1 MGVNVVIFG
10 DSTLVDLREDTVK
23 PENLFLGETAHGKD
37 GNQVVGTFTIEDEIN
52 EQDILIEQIQAAL
65 QGKAAGS
72 GGSSGSDPVIRAL
85 TVTENGTYEAPAGVD
100 GYSPVVVEVPVPDVP
115 DPVDQATPV
124 ITVSDSGLITAKATQ
139 GAGVVAAGT
148 KSATKQLTTK
158 GATTITPGASEQ
170 TVVSAGTF
178 VTGDIKVT
186 ASVNEDLEAILDEQ
200 EELIA
205 TLQETLKRKTAGSG
219 GEGENLLDAFMTN
232 TLTIINSNVENVK
245 QNAFRNSTALQTVNL
260 PKCTNIEAFAI
271 SYCTGLTSLYT
282 PLVTV
287 AGNQAF
293 YGCSALKRIDF
304 PELAS
309 VPSNCFQAMSSLLFA
324 DFGKARSI
332 GGNVFN
338 ACYKLKALILRYDGI
353 VSLSNISSFT
363 NCHWMTGTADSSHN
377 PNAERGYVYVRRAH
391 IDKYSKASNWSGVEL
406 MYRALEDYTVDGTAT
421 GALDESK
428 I

>member
-52 EQDILIEQIQAAL
+52 EQDILIEQIQTAL

-85 TVTENGTYEAPAGVD
+85 SVTENGTYEAPTGVD

-158 GATTITPGASEQ
+158 GATTITPGASVQ

-178 VTGDIKVT
+178 VTGDIKV
-186 ASVNEDLEAILDEQ
+186 AAAVNEDLEAILDEQ
-200 EELIA
+200 ETLIA
-205 TLQETLKRKTAGSG
+205 TLQETLRGKMVGGGDDVAGAIADRTVTEFVSNKAAAVG
-219 GEGENLLDAFMTN
+219 HSAFRACTKLEKVDAPNATTVADYAFYQCSALTTLNLPSATSIGQYVVNGCNELRSVVFPSVT
-232 TLTIINSNVENVK
+232 SVS
-245 QNAFRNSTALQTVNL
+245 QNALREAQYLETIDL
-260 PKCTNIEAFAI
+260 PK
-271 SYCTGLTSLYT
+271 LTSIPAQT
-282 PLVTV
+282 
-287 AGNQAF
+287 F
-293 YGCSALKRIDF
+293 YGCRGLKT
-304 PELAS
+304 
-309 VPSNCFQAMSSLLFA
+309 
-324 DFGKARSI
+324 
-332 GGNVFN
+332 
-338 ACYKLKALILRYDGI
+338 LILRSETL
-353 VSLSNISSFT
+353 VTLANTNAFT
-363 NCHWMTGTADSSHN
+363 TCYRILGTKNAGFN
-377 PNAERGYVYVRRAH
+377 PNGEKIGFIYVP
-391 IDKYSKASNWSGVEL
+391 KAL
-406 MYRALEDYTVDGTAT
+406 LEDYKVAT
-421 GALDESK
+421 NWSSDSLVTQLRAIEDYPEICGG
-428 I
+428 

>member
-52 EQDILIEQIQAAL
+52 EQDSLIEQIQTAL

-148 KSATKQLTTK
+148 KSATKQLATK

-178 VTGDIKVT
+178 VTGDIKV
-186 ASVNEDLEAILDEQ
+186 AAAVNEDLEAILDEQ
-200 EELIA
+200 EALIA
-205 TLQETLKRKTAGSG
+205 ELQDTLRRKAEG
-219 GEGENLLDAFMTN
+219 GNSDVEISLLTREITEYSN
-232 TLTIINSNVENVK
+232 PTLTYLG
-245 QNAFRNSTALQTVNL
+245 AYAL
-260 PKCTNIEAFAI
+260 
-271 SYCTGLTSLYT
+271 SGTS
-282 PLVTV
+282 
-287 AGNQAF
+287 
-293 YGCSALKRIDF
+293 
-304 PELAS
+304 
-309 VPSNCFQAMSSLLFA
+309 
-324 DFGKARSI
+324 
-332 GGNVFN
+332 
-338 ACYKLKALILRYDGI
+338 I
-353 VSLSNISSFT
+353 VSLNLPALTTIAGFAFYECTKLTDVSFPSLTEVPYNGMRQFKGLVKADFHSLSKIGANAFYQCTNLEALVIRTNNICTLAS
-363 NCHWMTGTADSSHN
+363 GTVLTATKIQSGD
-377 PNAERGYVYVRRAH
+377 GYIYVPSTLVGTYKSAT
-391 IDKYSKASNWSGVEL
+391 NWSAFADQI
-406 MYRALEDYTVDGTAT
+406 RAIEDYPEICG
-421 GALDESK
+421 G
-428 I
+428 